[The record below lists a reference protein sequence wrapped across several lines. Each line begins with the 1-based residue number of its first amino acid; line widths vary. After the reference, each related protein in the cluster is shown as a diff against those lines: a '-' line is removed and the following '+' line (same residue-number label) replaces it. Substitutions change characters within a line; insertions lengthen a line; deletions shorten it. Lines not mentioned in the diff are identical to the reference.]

1 MKDLI
6 AALLILQ
13 DCLKDPDNKWPTACE
28 HDVLY
33 VCGVNLNLITADM
46 LHQLNKLGFL
56 PGSDEDIDLM
66 TQYDEDGD
74 YCGEIDFSTID
85 QETWDD
91 IKDDLT
97 DCFRSYRFGSC

>member
-13 DCLKDPDNKWPTACE
+13 DCLKNPDNKYPTVCD

-33 VCGVNLNLITADM
+33 VCGINLNLITSDM

-56 PGSDEDIDLM
+56 PGSDEDVDIMD
-66 TQYDEDGD
+66 Q
-74 YCGEIDFSTID
+74 IDFSTID
-85 QETWDD
+85 QKTWDT
-91 IKDDLT
+91 IKGDLT

>member
-13 DCLKDPDNKWPTACE
+13 DCLNDPENKWPTACE
-28 HDVLY
+28 HDILY
-33 VCGVNLNLITADM
+33 VCGVDFNKVTVDM
-46 LHQLNKLGFL
+46 LHQLAKFGFL
-56 PGSDEDIDLM
+56 PGSDEDIDIM
-66 TQYDEDGD
+66 VQYDEEGN

-85 QETWDD
+85 QETWDT